1 MNKSLRND
9 KDHPRLLVFFRSG
22 MLCPVPRMA
31 TDETKPAV
39 VPLSAASPRWTA
51 AQPIPIPSA
60 TATARGF
67 TSRKASRAA
76 ANHFLLRRHGVSGAP
91 PQLLRRPPFCR
102 TSGPSSAYFL
112 TSFPLNSLEKST
124 CHTQFLSCTR
134 EARAGPNGSIS
145 MAYSLRPNA
154 EPPLTGRLPER
165 CFSGTVPPFP

>member
-1 MNKSLRND
+1 MTKAIPAFWSSFVPECCALFLAWPRTKRNRLSSPC
-9 KDHPRLLVFFRSG
+9 PRQVLVGR
-22 MLCPVPRMA
+22 RRN
-31 TDETKPAV
+31 
-39 VPLSAASPRWTA
+39 LSRYPP
-51 AQPIPIPSA
+51 QPQ
-60 TATARGF
+60 
-67 TSRKASRAA
+67 
-76 ANHFLLRRHGVSGAP
+76 RHGDSHLGKRHGQRQTISFYAGMAF